1 MNSTTRFVCPAIRQV
16 IVLDLSADRRGN
28 DVGQRAFGAVSSN
41 GRDGEVPGAGLQIVD
56 DVGLEGYGID
66 LYGVAELVRARA
78 VVDLIAG

>member
-16 IVLDLSADRRGN
+16 IVLDLSADRLGN

-41 GRDGEVPGAGLQIVD
+41 GHDGEVPGAGLQIVD
-56 DVGLEGYGID
+56 DVGLKTYGID
-66 LYGVAELVRARA
+66 LHRMAKLLGARA